1 MFGREMPL
9 APVLYNYALCY
20 GAAHWQDGSSE
31 VGAWP
36 FISLGLGDK
45 LDAVS

>member
-1 MFGREMPL
+1 MVVREMAL

-20 GAAHWQDGSSE
+20 GAAHRTDGSSE
-31 VGAWP
+31 RGAWP

-45 LDAVS
+45 RMQ